1 MPMVDA
7 SHVPIEQLLPHAPP
21 MVLLDRVIEA
31 AEEHLTATVAIRVDS
46 EFCREG
52 HVGAW
57 VGIEYMA
64 QAVAA
69 WSGWRARERG
79 DAVKIG
85 FLLGTRRYEAHVGH
99 FSIGDALCIR
109 VEREFQADNGLAR
122 FRAQIHRGDELCAE
136 ASISVYEPPASGAG

>member
-1 MPMVDA
+1 MPVPDA

-21 MVLLDRVIEA
+21 MVLLDRVIDA
-31 AEEHLTATVAIRVDS
+31 ADEHLTAAVTIRTDS
-46 EFCREG
+46 EFCRDG
-52 HVGAW
+52 QVGAW

-79 DAVKIG
+79 ESVRIG
-85 FLLGTRRYEAHVGH
+85 FLLGTRRYEAHVGQ
-99 FSIGDALCIR
+99 FRVGDLLSIR

-122 FRAQIHRGDELCAE
+122 FHAQIHRGDELCAE
-136 ASISVYEPPASGAG
+136 ASISVYEPPAGG